1 MTDLGTVVQEA
12 ADALAAKH
20 VGAVVAAVS
29 GDRVEI
35 RGIGAAATTGAS
47 AGQPPSGDTLFEV
60 GSVTKL
66 FTALTLARLA
76 VAGVVDVEEPV
87 ADLLPPGTPVPT
99 RDGEPVR
106 LWHLATHTSGL
117 PRLPKGLLKAVLV
130 GRNRQDPYADCTEEY
145 VLGTLGRTKLAARPG
160 VRCTYSNLGVGLL
173 GIALSRRAGLP
184 YDELVAREITVPLG
198 LSDTSVAV
206 PPERASRLAA
216 GHTKRRQPTSAWDMA
231 ALAGAGGLHAT
242 AEDLLSFVRVHLDL
256 KAVADQA
263 FADALRLARSRQIVM
278 VADHHV
284 HLGWM
289 SVQPKG
295 SGKRRLYWHNG
306 QTGGFA
312 SWVGFVPKR
321 RAGVVVLSNTARSVD
336 RAGMGLL
343 RRVEGL

>member
-1 MTDLGTVVQEA
+1 MTDLGRVVHEA

-20 VGAVVAAVS
+20 VGAVVAAMS

-35 RGIGAAATTGAS
+35 RGVGAMAATGAS

-60 GSVTKL
+60 GSVTKV

-87 ADLLPPGTPVPT
+87 ADLLPAGTPIPS
-99 RDGEPVR
+99 RDGEPIR

-117 PRLPKGLLKAVLV
+117 PRLPKGLLKSVLV
-130 GRNRQDPYADCTEEY
+130 GRNREDPYADCTEDY
-145 VLGTLGRTKLAARPG
+145 VLGTLARTKLAARPG
-160 VRCTYSNLGVGLL
+160 TRFAYSNLGAGLL
-173 GIALSRRAGLP
+173 GIALARRAGLP

-206 PPERASRLAA
+206 PPAHAARLAA
-216 GHTKRRQPTSAWDMA
+216 GHTKRRKPTSAWDMA
-231 ALAGAGGLHAT
+231 SLAGAGGLHAT
-242 AEDLLSFVRVHLDL
+242 AQDLLAFVRVHLDL

-263 FADALRLARSRQIVM
+263 FADALRLARSRQFEL
-278 VADHHV
+278 ATHHHV

-289 SVQPKG
+289 SMQQKG
-295 SGKRRLYWHNG
+295 SDTKRLYWHNG
-306 QTGGFA
+306 QTGGFV

-336 RAGMGLL
+336 RTGMGLL
-343 RRVEGL
+343 RRVEAL